1 MTLKDL
7 LTTYWSQVTL
17 ILLALG
23 YLIKRILDI
32 KSKKTEVNHSLFQ
45 QNRII
50 AVKTFFSKYAK
61 AELMWH
67 QLEIYDVFNK
77 KLTAKEI
84 DKIIFPH
91 LNELKETLLELKI
104 YFDDDCHKYFE
115 QLTKG
120 ILSINDRLLSLYFNS
135 KPEINTTNK
144 TTDYYSFKEEIL
156 KKNGEIM
163 DELCQKIKDIFK

>member
-17 ILLALG
+17 ILLAFS

-45 QNRII
+45 QNRIM
-50 AVKTFFSKYAK
+50 AVKTFFSRYAK

-67 QLEIYDVFNK
+67 QLAIFDVLNH
-77 KLTAKEI
+77 KLTTKEM
-84 DKIIFPH
+84 DQIIFLQ
-91 LNELKETLLELKI
+91 LNELQETLFELKI

-120 ILSINDRLLSLYFNS
+120 IRAINDKLIDLYFNS
-135 KPEINTTNK
+135 NPEINTTNK
-144 TTDYYSFKEEIL
+144 ANDYYFFKEEIL
-156 KKNGEIM
+156 NKNREIM
-163 DELCQKIKDIFK
+163 DALCLKIKDIFK